1 MSKRTVEERLKSL
14 EEWRDALTQACFQ
27 APKAPQKQDVAIIK
41 RFPVDLQQH
50 LEEKDGKIYA
60 EYVSSEKFA
69 AIAQAAERLGYERVV
84 AGKDSHWRKKK

>member
-14 EEWRDALTQACFQ
+14 EEWRDAVTQACFQ
-27 APKAPQKQDVAIIK
+27 TPKAPQTKIPIIE
-41 RFPVDLQQH
+41 RFPVDLQEH
-50 LEEKDGKIYA
+50 LKEKDGKIYA

-69 AIAQAAERLGYERVV
+69 AIAQAAEKLGYERVV